1 MDTSSFCTS
10 VQSILLL
17 LGLAKLEKLSVHA
30 VEIKTAYL
38 HADVKSDVH
47 ARMLKKLIPYP
58 LDLPQLPLRDGTA
71 SIKVRKAAYGLAEAS
86 HPMVSSLLH
95 QLGYKSSA
103 FDIGVLYRF
112 NKEGPVY
119 ILHHVDDML
128 VLSCHAKYWKE
139 LKDTSPST
147 SSLPSY
153 LVRGPSHV
161 SVERLAARRPQGHL

>member
-1 MDTSSFCTS
+1 MKTKARVILGGNCQNRDEDMDTSSFCTS

-17 LGLAKLEKLSVHA
+17 LGLAKLEKLFVHA
-30 VEIKTAYL
+30 IEIKTAYL

-119 ILHHVDDML
+119 ILQPFL
-128 VLSCHAKYWKE
+128 PPLS
-139 LKDTSPST
+139 LLLLL
-147 SSLPSY
+147 LP
-153 LVRGPSHV
+153 L
-161 SVERLAARRPQGHL
+161 LLTM